1 MRLASLARWKMS
13 CGNLKVANGSR
24 DWLRVFWPDWVVSD
38 QTRFNLGH
46 APQSTIRAPAI
57 GSYCARVVVASP
69 STISYISCPLNYPSA
84 DFLNVRNHPKMAPS
98 RARATP
104 AGENAIALM
113 DKRTLAVAASVAN
126 VCLGMPK
133 RPEMSRID
141 QMGANGSRD
150 RTACFRPFLL
160 NPFSSQW
167 P

>member
-1 MRLASLARWKMS
+1 
-13 CGNLKVANGSR
+13 
-24 DWLRVFWPDWVVSD
+24 
-38 QTRFNLGH
+38 
-46 APQSTIRAPAI
+46 
-57 GSYCARVVVASP
+57 
-69 STISYISCPLNYPSA
+69 
-84 DFLNVRNHPKMAPS
+84 MAPS

-141 QMGANGSRD
+141 QMGENGSRD

-160 NPFSSQW
+160 NNDNKVELSHAHGSVICAPTIDLGHTRAPQTRHYGALSIYRALV
-167 P
+167 